1 MKILI
6 VPSWY
11 ADRRDEL
18 GTGGIFHY
26 EQAKELSKNNTVAIY
41 YMFDGNLEEDFYK
54 QNERGILTYRSK
66 FIMNQRVRNRVRI
79 FQAFRRIIK
88 EFKPDIIHTHVATE
102 AGRYVALWS
111 SLFKIPFIVT
121 EHSTV
126 EVTGV
131 DSGLAYQYAKF
142 VYKKSSGNFCVS
154 ENLQQKLKCIFPQ
167 YIFRV
172 IYNGIII
179 PEKIEFRQQYAKVGK
194 CNIGFVAALY
204 DREIKGLQYLLP
216 ALKEVNAKE
225 SKCILHIVGGG
236 EFQEYFQNMVKELQ
250 LDEQVV
256 FYGMCSKEKVYEI
269 LAQLDFL
276 VSSSLVESFGCSIAE
291 ALLMGKPVLATRCG
305 GPESFVTNK
314 VGILVDKGSVEA
326 LRNGIQEMMKK
337 IEQYDAK
344 EIEEYAKT
352 KFDNTIVCAKYNSY
366 YSQIVNEG
374 KTINS

>member
-26 EQAKELSKNNTVAIY
+26 EQARELAKNNTVAIY
-41 YMFDGNLEEDFYK
+41 YMFDGNLEEDFYE

-79 FQAFRRIIK
+79 FHAFRRIIK

-225 SKCILHIVGGG
+225 NKCILHIVGGG
-236 EFQEYFQNMVKELQ
+236 EFQEYFQNM
-250 LDEQVV
+250 
-256 FYGMCSKEKVYEI
+256 
-269 LAQLDFL
+269 

-291 ALLMGKPVLATRCG
+291 ALLMGKPVLTTRCG